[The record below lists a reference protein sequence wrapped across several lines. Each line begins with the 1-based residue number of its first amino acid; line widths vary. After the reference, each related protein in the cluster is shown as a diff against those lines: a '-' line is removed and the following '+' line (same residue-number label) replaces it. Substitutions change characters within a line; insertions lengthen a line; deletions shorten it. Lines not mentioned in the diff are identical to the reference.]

1 MNTSIEKKVVKD
13 AYAVK
18 CVATLDGVAAGRV
31 FLYVLYNDLHQE
43 PFGLL
48 EDLFVE
54 EHFRSQG
61 VGRQLVEAA
70 LEAAKKEKCYKVICT
85 SRYGR
90 EELHAWYKKIGF
102 VDHGTEFRI
111 DF

>member
-1 MNTSIEKKVVKD
+1 MEIIKSDETRQRGIKFAVVENGIEM
-13 AYAVK
+13 
-18 CVATLDGVAAGRV
+18 GRI
-31 FLYVLYNDLHQE
+31 FLYVLFNELHSE

-54 EHFRSQG
+54 EQYRSQG
-61 VGRQLVEAA
+61 VGRRLIEQA
-70 LEAAKKEKCYKVICT
+70 LAQAKKEKCYKVICT

-90 EELHAWYKKIGF
+90 EALHDWYKKLGF
-102 VDHGTEFRI
+102 IDHGTEFRI